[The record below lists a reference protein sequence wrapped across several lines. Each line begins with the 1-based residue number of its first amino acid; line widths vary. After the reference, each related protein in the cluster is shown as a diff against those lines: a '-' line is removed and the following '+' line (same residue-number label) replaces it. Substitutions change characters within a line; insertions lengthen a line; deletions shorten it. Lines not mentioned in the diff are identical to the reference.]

1 MNHQRRLL
9 LAGAGS
15 ALIGLSGCVTKRL
28 YDMRSDYTEHIRGFF
43 MTSDGASLVILG
55 QRYHYVFAAPPALV
69 AALKPALHSAAKAAD
84 FSTFSV
90 DRNNVVSGHIT
101 LGLKKNLSQEAQAL
115 AKEAGFEEGGGGWT
129 NRVDLRGTRY
139 SADRFAG
146 IVSQKFNQDY
156 SVYVEEDFAP
166 GLLALKVA
174 ATPITVLAD
183 GVLALGALPLI
194 PVVLF
199 VMSH

>member
-1 MNHQRRLL
+1 MNHQRRLM

-28 YDMRSDYTEHIRGFF
+28 YDMRSDYREHIHGFF

-84 FSTFSV
+84 FSTFTV
-90 DRNNVVSGHIT
+90 DRNNVVSGYVT
-101 LGLKKNLSQEAQAL
+101 LGLKNSLSQEEQAL
-115 AKEAGFEEGGGGWT
+115 AKEAGFEQGVRGWT
-129 NRVDLRGTRY
+129 HRVDLRGTRY

-146 IVSQKFNQDY
+146 LASQKFSQDY
-156 SVYVEEDFAP
+156 SVYVEEEFAP

-183 GVLALGALPLI
+183 GVIALGALPLI
-194 PVVLF
+194 PVFWLVL
-199 VMSH
+199 SN